1 MKDLALSLITI
12 VAISLGGYA
21 FYLHGQVA
29 VTEATLEAMVE
40 GQKAIL
46 AENASKESISIAH
59 SAEVND
65 NVEKAVPSVRAY
77 AAGLRVPVQPSGSS
91 CAGTP
96 TAPGTAE
103 PDEAPA
109 HALPPAPELQADCA
123 ETTVMVL
130 AWQDFY
136 TRLVGTWN
144 SPEGIISQPVP
155 AVEEKEGIYAGTE
168 QGGFR

>member
-1 MKDLALSLITI
+1 MKDLALALITI
-12 VAISLGGYA
+12 VAIALGGYA
-21 FYLHGQVA
+21 FHLHGQVA
-29 VTEATLEAMVE
+29 VAEATLEAMVE

-46 AENASKESISIAH
+46 AENASKESTSIAH

-65 NVEKAVPSVRAY
+65 HVEKAVPSVRAY
-77 AAGLRVPVQPSGSS
+77 AAGLRMPVQPGGGSCPS
-91 CAGTP
+91 PSTP
-96 TAPGTAE
+96 TGTAE
-103 PDEAPA
+103 PDEAPT

-136 TRLVGTWN
+136 TRLVGTWH

-155 AVEEKEGIYAGTE
+155 AASEKEGTYAGIK
-168 QGGFR
+168 